1 MNKFLEAV
9 MNFINENTILL
20 IIICVFLIFVLIGYL
35 IDNSIKARK
44 LEKQAGFEK
53 DNNSNQIPINTLMP
67 NELENKVESKEE
79 INSDFIDPSNNP
91 IINTNEE
98 EELNFKTYADKTS
111 ENLSSEEKSNE
122 ENKLENTVIEELP
135 SSENSSQTNE
145 IVVDPKIN
153 DLLLRGFENNNTNEN
168 NTQEEATLNPIENI
182 ASIDDLNDINNIED
196 STIKIPEIEKNEE
209 SKYKNDKKISDIFK
223 KKEDNQSSN
232 IDKTQDY
239 SDELD
244 KILKKIN
251 DTSSNITNDGTL
263 EETTDFT
270 NMF

>member
-122 ENKLENTVIEELP
+122 ENKLENTVVEELP
-135 SSENSSQTNE
+135 SSENLPQTNE

-153 DLLLRGFENNNTNEN
+153 DLLLRGFENNITNEN

-251 DTSSNITNDGTL
+251 DNSSNITNDGTL